1 LTRSEQSSLEANP
14 HDLDLSPDADP
25 HSAPDHLARS
35 RPVSATGGTPLT
47 GASVLLAGASGGLGS
62 ALAAA
67 LDQRG
72 AIVTAVGRDANRLNA
87 LPARGGRLVADL
99 SDSDA
104 CEEAVDL
111 ASEPTGS
118 LDVLINAVGVVAFGP
133 ATDLS
138 PVVLRELLEI
148 NVLIPM
154 LLARAAL
161 PQMSR
166 GGTLANISGL
176 VAEPGK
182 AMAHMAAY
190 VASKAAVRGFDE
202 ALSREARRVGVRVL
216 DVRPPHTETGL
227 ATRALAGRAPA
238 LPRGLDPADVAET
251 ICDAIEAGARDL
263 PSEAFAR

>member
-1 LTRSEQSSLEANP
+1 M
-14 HDLDLSPDADP
+14 HLSPDAEPRRDTP
-25 HSAPDHLARS
+25 SRVRS
-35 RPVSATGGTPLT
+35 SPVSATDGTPLT
-47 GASVLLAGASGGLGS
+47 GATVLLTGASGGLGS

-72 AIVTAVGRDANRLNA
+72 AIVTAVGRDANRLNL

-99 SDSDA
+99 CDSDA
-104 CEEAVDL
+104 CEEAVEL

-138 PVVLRELLEI
+138 AVVLRELLEI
-148 NVLIPM
+148 NVLVPM

-166 GGTLANISGL
+166 GGTLANISG
-176 VAEPGK
+176 VIAEPGR

-190 VASKAAVRGFDE
+190 AASKAAVRGFDE
-202 ALSREARRVGVRVL
+202 ALAREARRLGVRVL

-227 ATRALAGRAPA
+227 ATRALAGQAPA

-251 ICDAIEAGARDL
+251 ICDAIESGAREL
-263 PSEAFAR
+263 PSEAFGS